1 MMNHPIPVLIVI
13 DHLHTGGA
21 QEFLTHLCQKLPK
34 QFVRPTVCALRGG
47 GIYAEHIDRLGIP
60 LITLA
65 PSGHPAWRVF
75 AALRLH
81 ALLRSERYHVIHTFL
96 EGSFGVGTPFGW
108 ATGLPTIHTIV
119 ATRQQW
125 PVWYRYLLQMYQ
137 PFVNTYCTFSPSDL
151 TACGITP
158 KKIKAV
164 DVRVDMSAFLDLHRD
179 NTLAIKGL
187 PLLEHHL
194 VVLSV
199 GRLHPDKGHEYAI
212 KAWPEVVQKVPQA
225 RLVIVGDGDDEPR
238 LRRMANETGGQD
250 TILFTGFRKDLEV
263 LYSRAAIFL
272 RTSINEGINLSTTYA
287 LAAALPA
294 IGFLTQ
300 TSKEII
306 VQGENGFLVPLR
318 DHHALA
324 EAIIRLA
331 QDKALRDQMGE
342 AGRLAIRLHYG
353 LQPIIDF
360 YTNLYQTTAI
370 KPLTL
375 TSIVEDATR

>member
-1 MMNHPIPVLIVI
+1 MTQPIPVLIVI

-21 QEFLTHLCQKLPK
+21 QEFLVQLCQKLPK

-47 GIYAEHIDRLGIP
+47 GIYVEHIDRLGIP

-75 AALRLH
+75 AALRLR
-81 ALLRSERYHVIHTFL
+81 ALLRSERYHIIHTFL

-137 PFVNTYCTFSPSDL
+137 PLVNTYCTFSPSDL
-151 TACGITP
+151 TTCGITP
-158 KKIKAV
+158 EKIKAV
-164 DVRVDMSAFLDLHRD
+164 DVRVDMSAFLGLHRD
-179 NTLAIKGL
+179 NTLAIEGL
-187 PLLEHHL
+187 PLHEHHL
-194 VVLSV
+194 AILSV
-199 GRLHPDKGHEYAI
+199 GRLHPEKGHEYAI
-212 KAWPEVVQKVPQA
+212 KAWPQVVQKVPQA
-225 RLVIVGDGDDEPR
+225 RLVIVGDGDDEAR
-238 LRRMANETGGQD
+238 LRRMANETGVQD
-250 TILFTGFRKDLEV
+250 TILFTGFRKDLEA

-294 IGFLTQ
+294 IGFSTQ

-306 VQGENGFLVPLR
+306 VNEENGLLIPLR

-324 EAIIRLA
+324 EAITRLA
-331 QDKALRDQMGE
+331 QDKALRYRMGE
-342 AGRLAIRLHYG
+342 AGRSAIRLHYG

-360 YTNLYQTTAI
+360 YTTLYQTTAV
-370 KPLTL
+370 KPLAQ
-375 TSIVEDATR
+375 TSVVEGAAC